1 MEIVKNEVA
10 QSSNSNQKIEIKGN
24 ISWNYDKHTKKGRLI
39 LKKDSGEAVEVNNL
53 IIRIKSIYFFIKEQ
67 GKKQSMSLLV
77 MENNEYYFLSLPLFY
92 FIDIYNNNPIKMKLI
107 NDNGKLRIDYLEI
120 VDKKEKI
127 TDGDKKYFN
136 LLNFLANSDNSDLNF
151 KIKIFIK

>member
-24 ISWNYDKHTKKGRLI
+24 ISWNYDKDTKKGRLI
-39 LKKDSGEAVEVNNL
+39 LQKDSGEAVEVNNL

-77 MENNEYYFLSLPLFY
+77 MENNEYYFLSLPLFF
-92 FIDIYNNNPIKMKLI
+92 FIDIYNNNPIKMKLV
-107 NDNGKLRIDYLEI
+107 NENGKLQINYLEI
-120 VDKKEKI
+120 VDKRDKI
-127 TDGDKKYFN
+127 ADDDKKYFN
-136 LLNFLANSDNSDLNF
+136 LLNFLANADNSDLAF
-151 KIKIFIK
+151 TIKIFIR

>member
-1 MEIVKNEVA
+1 MEIVKNEVT

-24 ISWNYDKHTKKGRLI
+24 ISWNYDKDTKKGRLI
-39 LKKDSGEAVEVNNL
+39 LKKDNGEAVEVNNL

-92 FIDIYNNNPIKMKLI
+92 FIDIYNNNPIKMKLV
-107 NDNGKLRIDYLEI
+107 NENGKLQINYLEI
-120 VDKKEKI
+120 VDKRDKI
-127 TDGDKKYFN
+127 ADDKKYFN
-136 LLNFLANSDNSDLNF
+136 LLNFLANADNSDLAF
-151 KIKIFIK
+151 TIKIFIK

>member
-24 ISWNYDKHTKKGRLI
+24 ISWNYDKDTKKGRLI
-39 LKKDSGEAVEVNNL
+39 LKDSGEAVEVNNL
-53 IIRIKSIYFFIKEQ
+53 IIKIKSIYFFIKEQ

-92 FIDIYNNNPIKMKLI
+92 FIDIYNNNPIKMKLV
-107 NDNGKLRIDYLEI
+107 NENGKLQINYLEI
-120 VDKKEKI
+120 VDKRDKI
-127 TDGDKKYFN
+127 ADDDKKYFN
-136 LLNFLANSDNSDLNF
+136 LLNFLANADNSDLAF
-151 KIKIFIK
+151 TIKIFIK

>member
-24 ISWNYDKHTKKGRLI
+24 ISWNYDKDTKKGRLI
-39 LKKDSGEAVEVNNL
+39 FKKDSGEAVEVNNL

-92 FIDIYNNNPIKMKLI
+92 FIDIYNNNPIKMKLV
-107 NDNGKLRIDYLEI
+107 NENGKLQINYLEI
-120 VDKKEKI
+120 LDKRDKI
-127 TDGDKKYFN
+127 ADDDKKYFN
-136 LLNFLANSDNSDLNF
+136 LLNFLANADNSDLAF
-151 KIKIFIK
+151 TIKIFIK

>member
-24 ISWNYDKHTKKGRLI
+24 ISWNYDKDTKKGRLI
-39 LKKDSGEAVEVNNL
+39 LKDSGEAVEVNNL

-92 FIDIYNNNPIKMKLI
+92 FIDIYNNNPIKMKLV
-107 NDNGKLRIDYLEI
+107 NENGKLQINYLEI
-120 VDKKEKI
+120 VDKRDKI
-127 TDGDKKYFN
+127 ADDDKKYFN
-136 LLNFLANSDNSDLNF
+136 LLNFLANADNSDLAF
-151 KIKIFIK
+151 TIKIFIK

>member
-24 ISWNYDKHTKKGRLI
+24 ISWNYDKDTKKGRLI

-67 GKKQSMSLLV
+67 GKKQFMSLLV

-92 FIDIYNNNPIKMKLI
+92 FIDIYNNNPIKMKLV
-107 NDNGKLRIDYLEI
+107 NENGKLQINYLEI
-120 VDKKEKI
+120 VDKRDKI
-127 TDGDKKYFN
+127 ADDDKKYFN
-136 LLNFLANSDNSDLNF
+136 LLNFLANADNSDLAF
-151 KIKIFIK
+151 TIKIFIR

>member
-1 MEIVKNEVA
+1 MEIVKNEVT

-24 ISWNYDKHTKKGRLI
+24 ISWNYDKDTKKGRLI
-39 LKKDSGEAVEVNNL
+39 LKKDNGEAVEVNNL

-92 FIDIYNNNPIKMKLI
+92 FIDIYNNNPIKMKLV
-107 NDNGKLRIDYLEI
+107 NENGKLQINYLEI
-120 VDKKEKI
+120 VDKRDKI
-127 TDGDKKYFN
+127 ADDKKYFN
-136 LLNFLANSDNSDLNF
+136 LLNFLANADNSDLVF
-151 KIKIFIK
+151 TIKIFIK